1 MKISQ
6 TIKPLRKI
14 VSQWCTEGQKI
25 GFVPTMGHLH
35 KGHLQLVKQARLSC
49 DKVVVSIFVNPMQ
62 FNQQADFDAYPVT
75 LEEDKDKLISMGTDL
90 LFLPDIKTIYPHGEN
105 MATRVCVSEIT
116 KELEGEHRPGHFDGV
131 STVVNKLF
139 NIVQPQMAFF
149 GEKDY
154 QQLLLV
160 DKMVADLN
168 MPIEIHSVITCR
180 EDDGLAMSS
189 RNSRLSKSQRDLAPE
204 LYKVLQKV
212 SLRLT
217 SSDSSIAEIE
227 FEAKKQLDQC
237 GFETQYIAIRDR
249 FSLKIPS
256 PGAENRLVLGAVKL
270 GDIRLIDNL
279 IID

>member
-6 TIKPLRKI
+6 TINSLKKI
-14 VSQWCTEGQKI
+14 VLQWRTEGHKI

-35 KGHLQLVKQARLSC
+35 KGHLQLVKQAKLSC
-49 DKVVVSIFVNPMQ
+49 DKVVVSVFVNPMQ

-75 LEEDKDKLISMGTDL
+75 LEDDKDKLIAMDTDI
-90 LFLPDIKTIYPHGEN
+90 LFLPDIKTIYPDGEEVV
-105 MATRVCVSEIT
+105 TRVCVSGIT
-116 KELEGEHRPGHFDGV
+116 EELEGEHRPGHFDGV

-139 NIVQPQMAFF
+139 NIVQPHMAFF

-160 DKMVADLN
+160 DKMVSDLN
-168 MPIEIHSVITCR
+168 MPIDICSVATCR

-189 RNSRLSKSQRDLAPE
+189 RNSRLSKSQRALAPE
-204 LYKVLQKV
+204 LYKVLQKA
-212 SLRLT
+212 SLLLST
-217 SSDSSIAEIE
+217 SDLSIVDIE
-227 FEAKKQLDQC
+227 LEAKKQLDQC
-237 GFETQYIAIRDR
+237 GFETEYIAIRDR
-249 FSLKIPS
+249 FSLKVPS
-256 PGAENRLVLGAVKL
+256 PGAKNRIVLGAARL